1 MVDKGGGEAREGAA
15 PGIQWEPGEEDY
27 PFPARTGESALD
39 FLARWLATADY
50 ARVDRAGVRYIHE
63 TDVANLF
70 NHVTADVELLRARL
84 EQFGDQVIA
93 AADHASTMRR
103 IETSIAELREALAI
117 LDGSGDR

>member
-1 MVDKGGGEAREGAA
+1 MVDRESSETQEAFG

-27 PFPARTGESALD
+27 PFPARSGESALD
-39 FLARWLATADY
+39 FVARWLAMADY

-93 AADHASTMRR
+93 AADHAATVRR
-103 IETSIAELREALAI
+103 IETSIVELRKALAM
-117 LDGSGDR
+117 LDRSDDR